1 MNCVQDIAHVR
12 RGIAR
17 QLGAKAQRARTD
29 ALLNDGFI
37 YMDDKG
43 EFRTVAAP
51 WNKDIYD

>member
-1 MNCVQDIAHVR
+1 MLITPETSDERIRFIDDN
-12 RGIAR
+12 
-17 QLGAKAQRARTD
+17 T
-29 ALLNDGFI
+29 DGFI